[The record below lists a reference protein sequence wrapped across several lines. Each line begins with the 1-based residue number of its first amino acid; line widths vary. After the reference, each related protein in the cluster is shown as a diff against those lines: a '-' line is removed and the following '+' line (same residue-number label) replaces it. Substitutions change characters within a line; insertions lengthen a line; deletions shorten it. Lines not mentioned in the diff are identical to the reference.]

1 MQGIKEG
8 WPLSLPFHAGSYK
21 ESHHLS
27 ANETSMLKGGDSCA
41 NKFHYIQLSDATRGA
56 IWVLEGVEM
65 EAEKREGYA
74 SLLFGRVQYF
84 LQYSS
89 GHSEHYIAVVDWFGN
104 PQLDTN
110 TRLWFVP
117 SSEAAERS
125 VIEIANLSRPLAT
138 CGWWWQTVVFK
149 LFCVI
154 MLLNNITNSR
164 NR

>member
-89 GHSEHYIAVVDWFGN
+89 GHSEHYIVVVDWFGN

-110 TRLWFVP
+110 SRLWFVP

-138 CGWWWQTVVFK
+138 CG
-149 LFCVI
+149 
-154 MLLNNITNSR
+154 
-164 NR
+164 